1 MNKEL
6 SGDEGGRQIRGNIK
20 HMTKNIYLKRQY
32 QYCFKMTMNG
42 DVSTQ
47 EGTQSNLGQGE
58 AGGSFLGRSG
68 VGEITGRTVVY
79 CQVKRWKMGWGE
91 RVRGREKSSTNRKYR
106 RSRERV

>member
-32 QYCFKMTMNG
+32 QYCFKMTMHG

-58 AGGSFLGRSG
+58 AGGSFL
-68 VGEITGRTVVY
+68 
-79 CQVKRWKMGWGE
+79 
-91 RVRGREKSSTNRKYR
+91 
-106 RSRERV
+106 